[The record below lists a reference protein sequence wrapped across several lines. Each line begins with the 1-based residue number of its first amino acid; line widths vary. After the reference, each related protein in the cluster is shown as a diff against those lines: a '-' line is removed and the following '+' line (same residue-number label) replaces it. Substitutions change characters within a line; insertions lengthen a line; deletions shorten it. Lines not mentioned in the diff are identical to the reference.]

1 MTEPQSLNP
10 VGVVGAGVMGR
21 GIAQILIQSGH
32 DVWLH
37 DAFAGAAEK
46 AQASLAQ
53 QLGRLVEKG
62 KLAAEKRDAALARL
76 HLAAALA
83 DLAPC
88 RLVIEAIVENLD
100 AKVALFRE
108 LEGIV
113 ADDAILAT
121 NTSSLSVTQL
131 AAACRRPER
140 VAGLHFFNPVPLMKV
155 AEVIGGARTE
165 PALLDALAA
174 LVEKAGHAAVRAGD
188 TPGFIVN
195 HLGRAYST
203 EALRIVGEG
212 IAGYA
217 EVDDVMRE
225 AAGFKLG
232 PFELLDLTALDV
244 SHPVMES
251 IYEQYY
257 HEPRYRPSALAR
269 QRMTAGL
276 LGRKT
281 GAGFYGYG
289 ADGAKVAPETEPGED
304 LSQAELPH
312 IWVGGGEAADVTK
325 LKEVVASLGGVVESG
340 DHPSDGCLILV
351 CPLGWDATTT
361 AIDHHLDASRTV
373 AIDPLHGFAA
383 FSGRRTLMVTP
394 ATTEEALRAARA
406 LFGRDGVPVTTIND
420 SPGFLAQRILASIV
434 NLGADIVQ
442 QRVCSPQ
449 DLDTAVRLAL
459 AYPKGPLALGDSLGA
474 ARVLTI
480 LERMENFYGDPRY
493 RPSPWLKRRAKLGL
507 SLTVPDRLGFGG

>member
-1 MTEPQSLNP
+1 MTSTHSFNP
-10 VGVVGAGVMGR
+10 IGVVGAGVMGR
-21 GIAQILIQSGH
+21 GIAQILAQSGH
-32 DVWLH
+32 DVWLY
-37 DAFAGAAEK
+37 DTLPSAAEK
-46 AQASLAQ
+46 ARASVSHQLDRLA
-53 QLGRLVEKG
+53 EKG
-62 KLAAEKRDAALARL
+62 KLSAEARDRAVSHL
-76 HLAAALA
+76 HLATQLAA
-83 DLAPC
+83 LAPC
-88 RLVIEAIVENLD
+88 RLIVEAIVENLD
-100 AKVALFRE
+100 AKIALFRQ

-113 ADDAILAT
+113 AEDTVLAT
-121 NTSSLSVTQL
+121 NTSSLSVTSL
-131 AAACRRPER
+131 AAACKVPAR

-155 AEVIGGARTE
+155 VEVIGGARTT
-165 PALLDALAA
+165 PAHLAA
-174 LVEKAGHAAVRAGD
+174 LTALVEATGHSAVRAKD

-195 HLGRAYST
+195 HLGRAYPT

-212 IAGYA
+212 IAGFV
-217 EVDDVMRE
+217 EVDDVLRE

-251 IYEQYY
+251 IYDQYY
-257 HEPRYRPSALAR
+257 QEPRYRPSALAR

-281 GAGFYGYG
+281 GAGFYTYTPE
-289 ADGAKVAPETEPGED
+289 GAKVETPHPAED
-304 LSQAELPH
+304 LSQVPLPH
-312 IWVGGGEAADVTK
+312 IWVGGGETADVHR
-325 LKEVVASLGGVVESG
+325 LREVVASLGGMVETG
-340 DHPSDGCLILV
+340 DHPSEGSLILI

-361 AIDHHLDASRTV
+361 AAEQHLDASRTV

-394 ATTEEALRAARA
+394 ATSDEALRVARS

-420 SPGFLAQRILASIV
+420 SPGFVAQRVLACIV
-434 NLGADIVQ
+434 NVGSDIAQ
-442 QRVCSPQ
+442 QGVCSPA

-474 ARVLTI
+474 NRVLTI
-480 LERMENFYGDPRY
+480 LERLQAFYGDPRY

-507 SLTVPDRLGFGG
+507 SLLTPDRLTFGA

>member
-1 MTEPQSLNP
+1 
-10 VGVVGAGVMGR
+10 VV
-21 GIAQILIQSGH
+21 
-32 DVWLH
+32 
-37 DAFAGAAEK
+37 
-46 AQASLAQ
+46 
-53 QLGRLVEKG
+53 
-62 KLAAEKRDAALARL
+62 
-76 HLAAALA
+76 
-83 DLAPC
+83 
-88 RLVIEAIVENLD
+88 
-100 AKVALFRE
+100 
-108 LEGIV
+108 
-113 ADDAILAT
+113 
-121 NTSSLSVTQL
+121 
-131 AAACRRPER
+131 
-140 VAGLHFFNPVPLMKV
+140 
-155 AEVIGGARTE
+155 EVIGGARTE
-165 PALLDALAA
+165 GPVLEALLA
-174 LVEKAGHAAVRAGD
+174 LVAKTGHTAVRAQD

-212 IAGYA
+212 IAGYV

-251 IYEQYY
+251 IYDQYY
-257 HEPRYRPSALAR
+257 QEPRYRPSALAR

-281 GAGFYGYG
+281 GAGFYTYG
-289 ADGAKVAPETEPGED
+289 ADGAKVEPSRSPAED
-304 LSQAELPH
+304 LSRVEMPY
-312 IWVGGGEAADVTK
+312 IWVGGGETSDVTR
-325 LKEVVASLGGVVESG
+325 LRDVVTSLGGVVEPG

-361 AIDHHLDASRTV
+361 ATENHLDASRTV
-373 AIDPLHGFAA
+373 AIDPLHGFSA

-394 ATTEEALRAARA
+394 ATTDEALRAARA

-420 SPGFLAQRILASIV
+420 SPGFIAQRILASIV

-442 QRVCSPQ
+442 QRICSPA

-480 LERMENFYGDPRY
+480 LERLHAFYGDPRY

-507 SLTVPDRLGFGG
+507 SLTVPDRLDLGA